1 MTRGIRGHKEKETLM
16 RPLSLSA
23 KIPAALF
30 LSIMFLAPI
39 AAQAAEKISIKAGD
53 FYFEPKEI
61 RVKSGEP
68 VSIAVESVGAAKH
81 NITILNTDGKK
92 MAEKD
97 VPKGKIV
104 TLDVT
109 FPKPGAYTF
118 YCDIDGHRKSGMEGR
133 FEAAP

>member
-1 MTRGIRGHKEKETLM
+1 M
-16 RPLSLSA
+16 RHLSLPA
-23 KIPAALF
+23 KIAAAFF
-30 LSIMFLAPI
+30 LSILFLGPI
-39 AAQAAEKISIKAGD
+39 AVQAAEKISIKAAD

-68 VSIAVESVGAAKH
+68 VSVTIENVGGAKH
-81 NITILNTDGKK
+81 NLTILNTDGKK

-97 VPKGKIV
+97 IPKGKTV